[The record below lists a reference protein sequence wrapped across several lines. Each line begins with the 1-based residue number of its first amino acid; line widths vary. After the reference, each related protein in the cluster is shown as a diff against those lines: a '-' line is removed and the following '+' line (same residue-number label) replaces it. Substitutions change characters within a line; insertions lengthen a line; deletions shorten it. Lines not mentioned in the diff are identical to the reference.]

1 MATNWAKIGKWAAIL
16 TPIAVVGG
24 WYYVKTQKTKAL
36 KLGEPQKIPTN
47 PTIVTPSNNNKFPL
61 KVGVKNND
69 YVKILQAALGVG
81 VDGNFGTKETLPA
94 LKLKANKSEIKDLAD
109 LNNTIVTIKSYNQ
122 SNSSISKNRA
132 DKILELLY
140 GTQLGDTL
148 IGGDHRY
155 YALNKTISLQEIAY
169 DNINDVWVTT
179 GTIKN
184 LAKGGKYSKDVLP
197 LMKGDDFNGD
207 NIIDLVMYNTSDNTY
222 FTIPAE
228 NIDVL

>member
-24 WYYVKTQKTKAL
+24 YYYIKIQKTKAL

-140 GTQLGDTL
+140 GTQSGDTL

-169 DNINDVWVTT
+169 DNISGVWVTT